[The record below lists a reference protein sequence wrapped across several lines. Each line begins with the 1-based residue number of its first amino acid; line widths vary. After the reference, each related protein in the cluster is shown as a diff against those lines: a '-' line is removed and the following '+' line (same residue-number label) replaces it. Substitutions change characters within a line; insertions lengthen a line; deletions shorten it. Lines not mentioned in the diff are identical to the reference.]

1 MDGVWYGF
9 PFFRMWSEQE
19 WRITLSDNRYRQ
31 VVDKIYGMRFAGN
44 ATKFSR
50 RNEFTQ
56 WPWFWPVHQLHSL
69 AHFDNLGNESNK
81 PHTPNH
87 IVPFFIHNWNE
98 TKSVDSLANLIRLQ
112 IFCVQ
117 PHSLVRSHVDLFTL
131 WIFEATLHFTIYVFM
146 MGHRHFAKLTM
157 RLIIHHYCRQ

>member
-1 MDGVWYGF
+1 MVWTGISSGCWQDLWDAVCGKCDQIQSKKWIHS
-9 PFFRMWSEQE
+9 MNLILTS
-19 WRITLSDNRYRQ
+19 
-31 VVDKIYGMRFAGN
+31 
-44 ATKFSR
+44 
-50 RNEFTQ
+50 
-56 WPWFWPVHQLHSL
+56 SL